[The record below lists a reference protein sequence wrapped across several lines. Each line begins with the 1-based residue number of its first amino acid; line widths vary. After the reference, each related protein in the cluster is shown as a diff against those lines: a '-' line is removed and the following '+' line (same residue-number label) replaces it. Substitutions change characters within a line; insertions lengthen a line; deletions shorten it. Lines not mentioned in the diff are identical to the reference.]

1 MNFEEF
7 INTVKDTIKDYLP
20 EEYKD
25 AEVKLLENRKLN
37 THYTGLTVTR
47 KGDTLAP
54 TINLNALFEN
64 YGQQTEN
71 NLASVMEEVASV
83 IQHTPGKF
91 DIGRVMD
98 YDSVKK
104 NLFMKLSAAEK
115 NADVLEHTP
124 HITKEDLA
132 LTFHIMLDQGEK
144 GTATT
149 MITDKMMDAYG
160 VDLEKL
166 YQDAMMLW
174 LLLEK
179 L

>member
-7 INTVKDTIKDYLP
+7 INTIKDTIKDYLP

-25 AEVKLLENRKLN
+25 AEVNLLENRKLN

-71 NLASVMEEVASV
+71 NLASVMEEVTSV

-98 YDSVKK
+98 YDRVKK

-124 HITKEDLA
+124 HITTCWIRAKKVP
-132 LTFHIMLDQGEK
+132 Q
-144 GTATT
+144 
-149 MITDKMMDAYG
+149 
-160 VDLEKL
+160 
-166 YQDAMMLW
+166 QR
-174 LLLEK
+174 
-179 L
+179 